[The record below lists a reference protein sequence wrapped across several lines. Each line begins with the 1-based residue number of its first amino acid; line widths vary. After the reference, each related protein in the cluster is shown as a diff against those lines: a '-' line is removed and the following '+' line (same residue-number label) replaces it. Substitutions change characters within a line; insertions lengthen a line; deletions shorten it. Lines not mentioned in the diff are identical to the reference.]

1 MSHRQYVCSPNS
13 ITFSLLNFIYSHFI
27 DLKSNLGSFPF
38 SLGSGPFL
46 SSSGFT
52 SLSILT
58 CGLFSI
64 LTCGLFSIL
73 KCSLSTNQSGLS
85 LCQFPTNSGQVGLQV
100 FKCFP
105 LWRLPLL
112 DGGKGPCLSSL

>member
-13 ITFSLLNFIYSHFI
+13 ITFSLLNSIYSHFI

-52 SLSILT
+52 SL
-58 CGLFSI
+58 SI